1 MSVQDDTGVNR
12 NLKNQRGQLQDV
24 PTEHRHEPPQP
35 SRWHKGADKHG
46 VSVACALVSCESL
59 TILYALV
66 SDQCHM
72 RACVCAGS
80 GCEATM
86 TMLTKMP
93 ACSCSQDGQT
103 PSRHLT
109 LGLQELEVCK
119 NSFHW
124 KSDFRAPRILFIGS
138 PDFGAFRNLTV
149 GNPRARARAGAQR
162 ISFFGSPNFGAFSI
176 LTFRNGFPKCRGRP
190 SPRLV
195 LPCIAD
201 VPGELLKTH
210 TQCGCHASS
219 CACHPVLSRFAA
231 MQGPQ

>member
-35 SRWHKGADKHG
+35 SRCHKGADKHG

-93 ACSCSQDGQT
+93 ACSCSHDGQT

-109 LGLQELEVCK
+109 LGGKEQK
-119 NSFHW
+119 R
-124 KSDFRAPRILFIGS
+124 KSARRMIKEEEEEIDEGGATLHTDHTPCYS
-138 PDFGAFRNLTV
+138 PC
-149 GNPRARARAGAQR
+149 
-162 ISFFGSPNFGAFSI
+162 SCSI
-176 LTFRNGFPKCRGRP
+176 
-190 SPRLV
+190 
-195 LPCIAD
+195 
-201 VPGELLKTH
+201 
-210 TQCGCHASS
+210 
-219 CACHPVLSRFAA
+219 
-231 MQGPQ
+231 

>member
-35 SRWHKGADKHG
+35 SRCHKGADKHG

-109 LGLQELEVCK
+109 LGGKEQK
-119 NSFHW
+119 R
-124 KSDFRAPRILFIGS
+124 KSARRMIKEEEEEIDEGGATLHTDHTPCYS
-138 PDFGAFRNLTV
+138 PC
-149 GNPRARARAGAQR
+149 
-162 ISFFGSPNFGAFSI
+162 SCSI
-176 LTFRNGFPKCRGRP
+176 
-190 SPRLV
+190 
-195 LPCIAD
+195 
-201 VPGELLKTH
+201 
-210 TQCGCHASS
+210 
-219 CACHPVLSRFAA
+219 
-231 MQGPQ
+231 